1 MTGTPS
7 QTTKDLSNTTSMTLR
22 FVTHEKILE
31 YESKGWKVVSRMEGS
46 HHGRWS
52 VIMEKH
58 NLGACHGR

>member
-1 MTGTPS
+1 MTGTTS
-7 QTTKDLSNTTSMTLR
+7 QSTKDLSNTTRMTLR
-22 FVTHEKILE
+22 FVPHKKILE

-58 NLGACHGR
+58 N

>member
-1 MTGTPS
+1 MTGTTS
-7 QTTKDLSNTTSMTLR
+7 QSTKDLSNTTSMTLR

-52 VIMEKH
+52 VIMEKY
-58 NLGACHGR
+58 N